1 MGALFAEAQ
10 STAKKIVIE
19 ARLAADKLVN
29 DAKAESERLVKEAEI
44 KAETAEKEAGK
55 NAESVMKAASRLKD
69 IFEVEMKTLSSKLS
83 EAAKEAE
90 GIGKRLGEEIE
101 ETRSNISENVQNFL
115 DGDSEVNTILNDYMI
130 SSEKQ
135 NDENSE
141 SELTDNIL
149 KQSNLSDDNEFAN
162 NDDDIL
168 SSFAIDPVNDNE
180 EDKSLSKKQ
189 PTLGFDLEDLAKLA
203 EEAEKD
209 M

>member
-69 IFEVEMKTLSSKLS
+69 IFEAEMKTLSSKLS

-130 SSEKQ
+130 SSENKM
-135 NDENSE
+135 
-141 SELTDNIL
+141 TRIL
-149 KQSNLSDDNEFAN
+149 KA
-162 NDDDIL
+162 
-168 SSFAIDPVNDNE
+168 
-180 EDKSLSKKQ
+180 SLRIIY
-189 PTLGFDLEDLAKLA
+189 
-203 EEAEKD
+203 
-209 M
+209 

>member
-1 MGALFAEAQ
+1 
-10 STAKKIVIE
+10 
-19 ARLAADKLVN
+19 
-29 DAKAESERLVKEAEI
+29 
-44 KAETAEKEAGK
+44 
-55 NAESVMKAASRLKD
+55 
-69 IFEVEMKTLSSKLS
+69 MKTLSSKLS

-162 NDDDIL
+162 NEDDIL
-168 SSFAIDPVNDNE
+168 SSFAIDPVNDDE
-180 EDKSLSKKQ
+180 EISLSRRNNRLWVLIWKIWRSLLKK
-189 PTLGFDLEDLAKLA
+189 LK
-203 EEAEKD
+203 KICKIY
-209 M
+209 